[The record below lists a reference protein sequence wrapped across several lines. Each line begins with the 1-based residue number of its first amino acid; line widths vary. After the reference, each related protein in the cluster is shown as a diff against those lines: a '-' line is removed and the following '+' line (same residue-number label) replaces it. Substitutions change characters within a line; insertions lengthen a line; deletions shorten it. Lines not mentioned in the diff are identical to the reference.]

1 MFDLIFLWAVFIKTI
16 SNGDLNGIIQ
26 YKSK

>member
-1 MFDLIFLWAVFIKTI
+1 MFDLNCLWAVFIKTI
-16 SNGDLNGIIQ
+16 VNGDLNGIIQ